1 MSDEAFVGVPSPR
14 LFYIEE
20 VLRSNY
26 GSVDLPFIKKVVDGL
41 DVNWEDISDEE
52 LATAVLKSAEDAYAS
67 LGEDQIKGEELR
79 INVRDLILS
88 AIENDGRFITG
99 LNVNGV
105 ADDSD
110 DIEVTLEST
119 GEKVDVLIIQHED

>member
-1 MSDEAFVGVPSPR
+1 MSYEFVGIPSPR

-41 DVNWEDISDEE
+41 DVNWGDVSDED
-52 LATAVLKSAEDAYAS
+52 LATAVLESAEDAYAS
-67 LGEDQIKGEELR
+67 LGEDQIKGDELC
-79 INVRDLILS
+79 INVRDIILS
-88 AIENDGRFITG
+88 AIEKDGRFLMG

-105 ADDSD
+105 SDNSD

-119 GEKVDVLIIQHED
+119 GEKVDIIVIQHED